1 MNEFTSPPADE
12 APSSQGPQSQAQSDE
27 PPVQDTPPS
36 GQSNGYQASYQA
48 SYASQPALD
57 QLYRPAQGRMIA
69 GVAAGIAQYL
79 GVDATIVRIALT
91 VLTVIGG
98 AGIPVYVVGWLLIPD
113 EETGESIASDLIRSL
128 QSRPS

>member
-1 MNEFTSPPADE
+1 MNEFTSQPADE

-27 PPVQDTPPS
+27 PPVQDWPPS
-36 GQSNGYQASYQA
+36 GQSNGHQAG
-48 SYASQPALD
+48 YASQPALD

-79 GVDATIVRIALT
+79 GVDATLVRIALA

-113 EETGESIASDLIRSL
+113 EETGESIASDLISSL

>member
-1 MNEFTSPPADE
+1 MNEFTSQPAG
-12 APSSQGPQSQAQSDE
+12 QGPQDQGPHNQAQSDQ
-27 PPVQDTPPS
+27 PPVQDAPPS
-36 GQSNGYQASYQA
+36 GQSNGYHTG
-48 SYASQPALD
+48 YASQPSFD
-57 QLYRPAQGRMIA
+57 QLYRPAQGRMLA

-79 GVDATIVRIALT
+79 GVDATLVRIGLA

-113 EETGESIASDLIRSL
+113 EETGESIASDLIRSV